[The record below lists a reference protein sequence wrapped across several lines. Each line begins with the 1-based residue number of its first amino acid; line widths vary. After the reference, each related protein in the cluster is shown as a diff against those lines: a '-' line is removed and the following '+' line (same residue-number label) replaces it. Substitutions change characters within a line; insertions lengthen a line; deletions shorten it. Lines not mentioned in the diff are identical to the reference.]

1 MRIGTMS
8 RFIQKGFSILVA
20 ALAAAVLLPQPGV
33 TQPADPFFKGKTIR
47 LYIGFDGGGTYDY
60 YGRLVARFLGRHVPG
75 EPTIVAQSMPGS
87 GSLRAANF
95 LFSAAPKDGTALG
108 VITQTA
114 AIEDALRSPGA
125 QFKAAEFNWIGRM
138 TAILEVHFT
147 WKTSRGKSIEDAR
160 AHEIPLAGTG
170 AGSPSEGYPKLL
182 NALADTKFKIISGYP
197 SSTAGML
204 AMERG
209 EVDGALTSW
218 NTLKRTRQHWL
229 QNRDI
234 NLLVQYGAER
244 HAEMRDVPSVLE
256 VAKTPEGRAV
266 LAFYIG
272 GAQLGRALVAPPGLP
287 ADRVAQLREAFD
299 AMLKDREFLAEIE
312 KSGQEFYPASG
323 AQVQRLIATTANAP
337 RKVVELTESIFR
349 TK

>member
-1 MRIGTMS
+1 MNRKI
-8 RFIQKGFSILVA
+8 RYWPWVLVA
-20 ALAAAVLLPQPGV
+20 LPAAMAALPSAAAA
-33 TQPADPFFKGKTIR
+33 QPADQFFKGKNIR

-60 YGRLVARFLGRHVPG
+60 YGRLVARFLGRHLPG
-75 EPTIVAQSMPGS
+75 EPTVIAQSMPGS
-87 GSLRAANF
+87 GSLRAANY

-108 VITQTA
+108 VITQTT

-147 WKTSRGKSIEDAR
+147 WKTSKAMTIADAR

-182 NALADTKFKIISGYP
+182 NALAGTKFKIISGYP

-218 NTLKRTRQHWL
+218 NTLKRTRQQWL

-234 NLLVQYGAER
+234 NVLVQYGAER
-244 HAEMRDVPSVLE
+244 HPEMPDIPSVLE
-256 VAKTPEGRAV
+256 VATTPEGRAA
-266 LAFYIG
+266 LAFYIS
-272 GAQLGRALVAPPGLP
+272 GAELGRSLVAPPGLP
-287 ADRVAQLREAFD
+287 PDRVAQLRAAFD

-312 KSGQEFYPASG
+312 KGGQEFYPASG
-323 AQVQRLIATTANAP
+323 DQVQRLIAATANAP
-337 RKVVELTESIFR
+337 RNVVDLTETILR